1 MIKNIRE
8 ILILLLILLVAYQF
22 IFPAKEIIEKPVI
35 ETITLT
41 DTTYV
46 TVNKTKTVY
55 VPKYIIETQTVE
67 IPSSVDTLQIIKDYY
82 TEYVYSDTLTVDS
95 LGFGYLKD
103 TIFMNRISSRVVS
116 WDYKIPIITHTTE
129 TTITLPPK
137 REFQFYIGATIAGDK
152 TAINYF
158 GPSIGFKTRS
168 NKIFTLGM
176 GLVGSD
182 NVGLTISAY
191 YKLF

>member
-1 MIKNIRE
+1 
-8 ILILLLILLVAYQF
+8 
-22 IFPAKEIIEKPVI
+22 
-35 ETITLT
+35 
-41 DTTYV
+41 
-46 TVNKTKTVY
+46 
-55 VPKYIIETQTVE
+55 
-67 IPSSVDTLQIIKDYY
+67 
-82 TEYVYSDTLTVDS
+82 
-95 LGFGYLKD
+95 
-103 TIFMNRISSRVVS
+103 MNRISSRVVS